1 MLMQPLKLQL
11 KTCIIPYLF
20 NVVLSC
26 LAIVLMFLLKAP
38 IELIVILFSI
48 QLIYSFFY
56 GLFNYTTLGKTYSSL
71 KHDKHNFAISS
82 LIMNIINALIM
93 ALSYLLA
100 IILDS
105 SNIRI
110 IELLSILSIFS
121 IHMLVFSIGSFY
133 SLFLSKHKILNIVL
147 LILIS
152 TSLFIF
158 GVYIIKGLQKG
169 LYFMLDKNNAI
180 TMVIILIVLAI
191 TITILN
197 IINSI
202 KYRKQ

>member
-11 KTCIIPYLF
+11 KACIIPYLF

-38 IELIVILFSI
+38 LEFIIILFSI

-71 KHDKHNFAISS
+71 THDKHNFAISS

-93 ALSYLLA
+93 ALSYLLVV
-100 IILDS
+100 ILDGA
-105 SNIRI
+105 NIRI
-110 IELLSILSIFS
+110 IELLSIFS

-158 GVYIIKGLQKG
+158 GIYIIKGLQKG
-169 LYFMLDKNNAI
+169 LYFMLDKYNSI
-180 TMVIILIVLAI
+180 TMIIILIALAI
-191 TITILN
+191 AITSLN

-202 KYRKQ
+202 KYKKQ

>member
-11 KTCIIPYLF
+11 KACIIPYLF

-38 IELIVILFSI
+38 LEFIVILFSI

-100 IILDS
+100 IILDKA
-105 SNIRI
+105 NIRI
-110 IELLSILSIFS
+110 IELLSIFS

-133 SLFLSKHKILNIVL
+133 SLFLAKHKILNIVL

-158 GVYIIKGLQKG
+158 GIYIIKGLQKG
-169 LYFMLDKNNAI
+169 LYFMLDKNNVITMIIVVIALAIAI
-180 TMVIILIVLAI
+180 TS
-191 TITILN
+191 LN

-202 KYRKQ
+202 KYKKQ

>member
-11 KTCIIPYLF
+11 KACIIPYLF

-38 IELIVILFSI
+38 LEFIVILFSI

-100 IILDS
+100 IILDKA
-105 SNIRI
+105 NIRI
-110 IELLSILSIFS
+110 IELLSIFS

-169 LYFMLDKNNAI
+169 LYFMLDKNNVITMIIVVIALAIAI
-180 TMVIILIVLAI
+180 TS
-191 TITILN
+191 LN

-202 KYRKQ
+202 KYKKQ

>member
-1 MLMQPLKLQL
+1 
-11 KTCIIPYLF
+11 
-20 NVVLSC
+20 
-26 LAIVLMFLLKAP
+26 
-38 IELIVILFSI
+38 
-48 QLIYSFFY
+48 
-56 GLFNYTTLGKTYSSL
+56 FNYTTLGKTYSSL

>member
-11 KTCIIPYLF
+11 KACIIPYLF

-38 IELIVILFSI
+38 LEFIVILFSI

-100 IILDS
+100 IILDKA
-105 SNIRI
+105 NIRI
-110 IELLSILSIFS
+110 IELLSIFA
-121 IHMLVFSIGSFY
+121 IHMLAFSIGSFY

-147 LILIS
+147 LIIIS

-169 LYFMLDKNNAI
+169 LYFMLDKNNVITMIIVVIALAIAI
-180 TMVIILIVLAI
+180 TS
-191 TITILN
+191 LN

-202 KYRKQ
+202 KYKKQ

>member
-11 KTCIIPYLF
+11 KACIIPYLF

-38 IELIVILFSI
+38 LELIVILFSI

-100 IILDS
+100 IILDK

-110 IELLSILSIFS
+110 IELLSIFA

-180 TMVIILIVLAI
+180 TMIIVLIALAIAI
-191 TITILN
+191 TSLN

-202 KYRKQ
+202 KYKKQ

>member
-11 KTCIIPYLF
+11 KACIIPYLF

-38 IELIVILFSI
+38 LEFIIILFSI

-100 IILDS
+100 IIFDGG
-105 SNIRI
+105 NIRI
-110 IELLSILSIFS
+110 IELLSIFS

-158 GVYIIKGLQKG
+158 GIYIIKGLQKG
-169 LYFMLDKNNAI
+169 LYFMLDRNNSITMIIVLIALTIAI
-180 TMVIILIVLAI
+180 TS
-191 TITILN
+191 LN

-202 KYRKQ
+202 KYKKQ

>member
-26 LAIVLMFLLKAP
+26 LAIVLMFLLKAL
-38 IELIVILFSI
+38 IEFFVILFSI

-100 IILDS
+100 IILDK

-110 IELLSILSIFS
+110 IELLSIFS

-133 SLFLSKHKILNIVL
+133 SLFLSKHKVLNIVL

-158 GVYIIKGLQKG
+158 GFYIIIGLQKG
-169 LYFMLDKNNAI
+169 LYFMFDKYNSI
-180 TMVIILIVLAI
+180 TMIIVLIALAI

-202 KYRKQ
+202 KYKKQ

>member
-11 KTCIIPYLF
+11 KTCIIPYLS
-20 NVVLSC
+20 NVALSC

-93 ALSYLLA
+93 ALSYSLA
-100 IILDS
+100 IILDKA
-105 SNIRI
+105 NIRI
-110 IELLSILSIFS
+110 IELLSIFS
-121 IHMLVFSIGSFY
+121 INMLVFSIGSFY
-133 SLFLSKHKILNIVL
+133 SLFLSKLKILNIVL

-158 GVYIIKGLQKG
+158 GIYIIKGLQKG
-169 LYFMLDKNNAI
+169 LYFILDKNNSI
-180 TMVIILIVLAI
+180 TMIIILIVFVLAI
-191 TITILN
+191 TSLN

-202 KYRKQ
+202 KYKKA

>member
-11 KTCIIPYLF
+11 KACIIPYLF

-38 IELIVILFSI
+38 LELIIILFSI

-100 IILDS
+100 IILDGG
-105 SNIRI
+105 NIRI
-110 IELLSILSIFS
+110 IELLSIFS
-121 IHMLVFSIGSFY
+121 IHMLAFSIGSFY

-158 GVYIIKGLQKG
+158 GIYIIKGLQKG

-180 TMVIILIVLAI
+180 TMIIVLIALAIAI
-191 TITILN
+191 TSLN
-197 IINSI
+197 IINSV
-202 KYRKQ
+202 KYKKQ

>member
-11 KTCIIPYLF
+11 KACIIPYLF

-38 IELIVILFSI
+38 LEFIVILFSI

-100 IILDS
+100 IILDKA
-105 SNIRI
+105 NI
-110 IELLSILSIFS
+110 
-121 IHMLVFSIGSFY
+121 
-133 SLFLSKHKILNIVL
+133 
-147 LILIS
+147 
-152 TSLFIF
+152 
-158 GVYIIKGLQKG
+158 
-169 LYFMLDKNNAI
+169 
-180 TMVIILIVLAI
+180 
-191 TITILN
+191 
-197 IINSI
+197 
-202 KYRKQ
+202 

>member
-1 MLMQPLKLQL
+1 MLMQPVKLQL
-11 KTCIIPYLF
+11 KACIIPYLF
-20 NVVLSC
+20 NIILSC

-38 IELIVILFSI
+38 LEFIVILFSI

-71 KHDKHNFAISS
+71 THDKHNFAISS

-93 ALSYLLA
+93 ALSYLLVV
-100 IILDS
+100 ILDGA
-105 SNIRI
+105 NIRI
-110 IELLSILSIFS
+110 IELLSIFS

-133 SLFLSKHKILNIVL
+133 SLFLSKLKILNIVL

-158 GVYIIKGLQKG
+158 GIYIIQGLQKG
-169 LYFMLDKNNAI
+169 LYFILDKNNSI
-180 TMVIILIVLAI
+180 TTIIILIVFALAI
-191 TITILN
+191 TSLN

-202 KYRKQ
+202 KYKKA